1 MITPNWYVCSAFV
14 MFYPST
20 TNHHSM
26 FPWFSPLSDRSPW
39 QTHTTNLKSF
49 GRPPWHKYQF
59 VGCKSRR
66 NSFIGHPKVR
76 ANFIRM
82 STVGWKWVSAAR
94 LVCFGGV
101 RIVCIYKSY
110 IDIYKYNLQFCCIWW
125 LLLCSCYFFFW
136 LQLLFL
142 LLLMLIPHQISG
154 PTPPTKV
161 HSDHLQASKG
171 QGFWDDSLLPLLDGR
186 GLWIERFMPWAK
198 DTKTKIK
205 HGVPRNKMWVMLN
218 LHAHWNDIVIT
229 LCLQQPMVPWP
240 NNLKYECN

>member
-1 MITPNWYVCSAFV
+1 MGKDAVSISWWSWLFFMNTLRNTIKYQMITPNWYVCSAFV

-125 LLLCSCYFFFW
+125 LLLCSCYFFSGCSCYFCYYW
-136 LQLLFL
+136 CWFPTRFL
-142 LLLMLIPHQISG
+142 GQHLPRKSTLTTSKPLKA
-154 PTPPTKV
+154 KV
-161 HSDHLQASKG
+161 FGMIHCSLCWMVGDCGLR
-171 QGFWDDSLLPLLDGR
+171 DSCH
-186 GLWIERFMPWAK
+186 ER
-198 DTKTKIK
+198 KIRK
-205 HGVPRNKMWVMLN
+205 QK
-218 LHAHWNDIVIT
+218 
-229 LCLQQPMVPWP
+229 
-240 NNLKYECN
+240 